1 MKSRRAR
8 CTPRVQYSR
17 RNGGGQF
24 KRKGTIERS
33 GLSPKTEGLSS
44 KAQGRHSKDDASRI
58 TAAN

>member
-24 KRKGTIERS
+24 KRKGTIER
-33 GLSPKTEGLSS
+33 PGLSS